1 MIDFYRR
8 FLPGLALVILPLT
21 SSLAGPD
28 PKEHFLLSD
37 EMKASFLNAKKALS
51 SATALAH
58 PGAGA
63 PIQLSVDASNTHVG
77 MF

>member
-28 PKEHFLLSD
+28 PKEHFCCQ
-37 EMKASFLNAKKALS
+37 MR
-51 SATALAH
+51 
-58 PGAGA
+58 
-63 PIQLSVDASNTHVG
+63 
-77 MF
+77 